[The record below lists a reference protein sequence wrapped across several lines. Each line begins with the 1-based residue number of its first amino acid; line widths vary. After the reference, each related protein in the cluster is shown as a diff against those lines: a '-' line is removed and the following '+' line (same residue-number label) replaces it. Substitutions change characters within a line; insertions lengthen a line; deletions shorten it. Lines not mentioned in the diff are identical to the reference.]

1 MLHSIR
7 WRLLISFFLVSGV
20 SLGMAALVVSRA
32 ASAEI
37 KAHETRA
44 EEQRSEQLQVML
56 AQEYSR
62 SRGWSGVSQMLQ
74 QVGQLYSQRVIVVD
88 VRGII
93 VADSALTNST
103 LGRFMD
109 SPVESERS
117 LVVRGPSGQVGTI
130 LINPATLPGDPA
142 AAAAEESSLPSI
154 NRFLIWSGILA
165 GVAAV
170 IVTFFL
176 SRRILA
182 PVESLSRAARDL
194 ARGDFSQR
202 VDVKS
207 KDEVG
212 ELAGAFNSMAQELAA
227 AETVRRN
234 MVADVAH
241 ELRTPLSN
249 LRGYMEAIKDG
260 LVKPDATT
268 IDTMHEEVGVLTRLI
283 EDLQE
288 LALAE
293 SGQLGLDFQAC
304 DLADLSR
311 REVAAHLPTAEEAGV
326 TIVSDLA
333 ESAPLY
339 GDPGRL
345 GQAIRNLLTNAVNY
359 TPAGGMVTVSVSTSG
374 DEVEVRVSDTGP
386 GIPEDQIPQVFERF
400 YRVDRSRSRATGGTG
415 LGLTIA
421 RRLVEAHGGRITLD
435 SQVGEGASFSI
446 VLPKSGPNSGPD
458 AA

>member
-32 ASAEI
+32 ATAEI

-44 EEQRSEQLQVML
+44 EDQRSEQLQAML

-62 SRGWSGVSQMLQ
+62 SRGWSGVNGMLQ

-88 VRGII
+88 FRGII

-117 LVVRGPSGQVGTI
+117 LVVRGPSGQVGTM
-130 LINPATLPGDPA
+130 LINPFTLPGDPA
-142 AAAAEESSLPSI
+142 AAVEESSLPSI
-154 NRFLIWSGILA
+154 NRFLVWSGILA
-165 GVAAV
+165 GAAG
-170 IVTFFL
+170 IILTFFL

-260 LVKPDATT
+260 LVEPDATT

-293 SGQLGLDFQAC
+293 SGQLALDFQPC

-326 TIVSDLA
+326 AIALDLA

-359 TPAGGMVTVSVSTSG
+359 TPSGGTVTVSVSTSG
-374 DEVEVRVSDTGP
+374 DDVEVRVTDTGP
-386 GIPEDQIPQVFERF
+386 GIPDDQIPQVFERF

-435 SQVGEGASFSI
+435 SRVGEGASFSI
-446 VLPKSGPNSGPD
+446 TLPKSGPNSGLD
-458 AA
+458 VA

>member
-32 ASAEI
+32 ATAEI

-44 EEQRSEQLQVML
+44 EDQRSEQLQAML

-62 SRGWSGVSQMLQ
+62 SRGWSGVNGMLQ

-88 VRGII
+88 FRGII

-117 LVVRGPSGQVGTI
+117 LVVRGPSGQVGTM
-130 LINPATLPGDPA
+130 LINPITLPGDPA
-142 AAAAEESSLPSI
+142 AAVEESSLPSI
-154 NRFLIWSGILA
+154 NRFLVWSGILA
-165 GVAAV
+165 GAAG
-170 IVTFFL
+170 IILTFFL

-234 MVADVAH
+234 MVTDVAH

-260 LVKPDATT
+260 LVEPDATT

-293 SGQLGLDFQAC
+293 SGQLALDFQPC

-326 TIVSDLA
+326 AIVSDLA

-359 TPAGGMVTVSVSTSG
+359 TPSGGTVTVSVSTSG
-374 DEVEVRVSDTGP
+374 DEVEVRVTDTGP

-435 SQVGEGASFSI
+435 SRVGEGASFSI
-446 VLPKSGPNSGPD
+446 TLPKSGPNSGPD

>member
-56 AQEYSR
+56 AQEYSQ
-62 SRGWSGVSQMLQ
+62 SRGWSGVSRMLQ

-93 VADSALTNST
+93 VADSALTGST
-103 LGRFMD
+103 LGRLMD
-109 SPVESERS
+109 APVESERS
-117 LVVRGPSGQVGTI
+117 LVVRGPSGQVGTM
-130 LINPATLPGDPA
+130 LINPVTLPGDPIVDLQ
-142 AAAAEESSLPSI
+142 ESSLPSI
-154 NRFLIWSGILA
+154 NRFLIWSGVLA
-165 GVAAV
+165 AGAAV
-170 IVTFFL
+170 ILTFFL

-212 ELAGAFNSMAQELAA
+212 ELAGAFNSMAQELAD
-227 AETVRRN
+227 AEAVRRN

-268 IDTMHEEVGVLTRLI
+268 IDTMHEEVAVLTRLI

-293 SGQLGLDFQAC
+293 SGQLDLDFQPC
-304 DLADLSR
+304 DLADLTR
-311 REVAAHLPTAEEAGV
+311 RAVTAYGPKAEEAGV
-326 TIVSDLA
+326 AIVLDLPD
-333 ESAPLY
+333 SAPLR

-345 GQAIRNLLTNAVNY
+345 GQALRNLLTNAVNY
-359 TPAGGMVTVSVSTSG
+359 TPAGGVVTVSVSTSG
-374 DEVEVRVSDTGP
+374 DDLELRVSDTGP
-386 GIPEDQIPQVFERF
+386 GIPEDQIPHVFERF
-400 YRVDRSRSRATGGTG
+400 YRVDKSRSRATGGTG

-421 RRLVEAHGGRITLD
+421 RRLVEAHGGRISLE
-435 SQVGEGASFSI
+435 SRVGHGASFCI
-446 VLPKSGPNSGPD
+446 ILPKSGPKSGPETG
-458 AA
+458 

>member
-7 WRLLISFFLVSGV
+7 WRLLISFVLVSGV
-20 SLGMAALVVSRA
+20 SLGMAALVVSQA

-44 EEQRSEQLQVML
+44 EEERSEQLQVML

-62 SRGWSGVSQMLQ
+62 SRGWSGVSRMLQ

-93 VADSALTNST
+93 VADSAVANST

-117 LVVRGPSGQVGTI
+117 LVVRGPSGQVGTM

-142 AAAAEESSLPSI
+142 AAVEDSSLPSI

-170 IVTFFL
+170 VLTFFL

-227 AETVRRN
+227 AETIRRN

-260 LVKPDATT
+260 LVKPDTPT
-268 IDTMHEEVGVLTRLI
+268 IDTMHEEVAVLTRLI

-293 SGQLGLDFQAC
+293 SGQLDLDFQSC
-304 DLADLSR
+304 DLVDLAR
-311 REVAAHLPTAEEAGV
+311 RAVTAHGPKAEEAGV
-326 TIVSDLA
+326 TIVSHMPG
-333 ESAPLY
+333 SAPLR

-345 GQAIRNLLTNAVNY
+345 GQGIRNLLTNAVNY
-359 TPAGGMVTVSVSTSG
+359 TPSGGTVTVSVSTTE
-374 DEVEVRVSDTGP
+374 DDVQVCVSDTGP
-386 GIPEDQIPQVFERF
+386 GIPEDQIPHVFERF

-421 RRLVEAHGGRITLD
+421 RRLVEAHGGRVTLE
-435 SQVGEGASFSI
+435 SRIGQGATFCI
-446 VLPKSGPNSGPD
+446 ILPKSGPD
-458 AA
+458 TA

>member
-1 MLHSIR
+1 M
-7 WRLLISFFLVSGV
+7 
-20 SLGMAALVVSRA
+20 
-32 ASAEI
+32 
-37 KAHETRA
+37 
-44 EEQRSEQLQVML
+44 
-56 AQEYSR
+56 
-62 SRGWSGVSQMLQ
+62 
-74 QVGQLYSQRVIVVD
+74 
-88 VRGII
+88 
-93 VADSALTNST
+93 
-103 LGRFMD
+103 
-109 SPVESERS
+109 
-117 LVVRGPSGQVGTI
+117 
-130 LINPATLPGDPA
+130 
-142 AAAAEESSLPSI
+142 
-154 NRFLIWSGILA
+154 
-165 GVAAV
+165 
-170 IVTFFL
+170 
-176 SRRILA
+176 
-182 PVESLSRAARDL
+182 ESLSRAARDL

-260 LVKPDATT
+260 LVTPDATT

-311 REVAAHLPTAEEAGV
+311 KEIAAHLPTAEEAGV
-326 TIVSDLA
+326 TIVSDLPD
-333 ESAPLY
+333 SAPLR

-345 GQAIRNLLTNAVNY
+345 AQAVRNLLTNAVNY
-359 TPAGGMVTVSVSTSG
+359 TPEGGMVTVSVSTSG

>member
-56 AQEYSR
+56 AQEYSQ
-62 SRGWSGVSQMLQ
+62 SRGWSGVSRMLQ

-93 VADSALTNST
+93 VADSALTGST
-103 LGRFMD
+103 LGRLMD
-109 SPVESERS
+109 APVESERS
-117 LVVRGPSGQVGTI
+117 LVVRGPSGQVGTM
-130 LINPATLPGDPA
+130 LINPVTLPGDPA
-142 AAAAEESSLPSI
+142 VDLQESSLPSI
-154 NRFLIWSGILA
+154 NRFLIWSGVLA
-165 GVAAV
+165 AGAAV
-170 IVTFFL
+170 ILTFFL

-182 PVESLSRAARDL
+182 PVESLSKAARDL

-212 ELAGAFNSMAQELAA
+212 ELAGAFNSMAQELAD

-268 IDTMHEEVGVLTRLI
+268 IGTMHEEVAVLTRLI

-293 SGQLGLDFQAC
+293 SGQLDLDFQPC
-304 DLADLSR
+304 DLADLTR
-311 REVAAHLPTAEEAGV
+311 RAVTAYGPKAEEAGV
-326 TIVSDLA
+326 AIVLDLPD
-333 ESAPLY
+333 SAPLR

-345 GQAIRNLLTNAVNY
+345 GQALRNLLTNAVNY
-359 TPAGGMVTVSVSTSG
+359 TPAGGVVTVSVSVSG
-374 DEVEVRVSDTGP
+374 DDLELRVSDTGP
-386 GIPEDQIPQVFERF
+386 GIPEDQIPHVFERF
-400 YRVDRSRSRATGGTG
+400 YRVDKSRSRATGGTG

-421 RRLVEAHGGRITLD
+421 HRLVEAHGGRISLE
-435 SQVGEGASFSI
+435 SRVGHGASFCI
-446 VLPKSGPNSGPD
+446 ILPKSGPKSGPETG
-458 AA
+458 